1 MAARCQQCRVM
12 GRGVLVLQH
21 EFETVV
27 GTFSGHVHFLG
38 GKCKCPSCR
47 RQHRASPL
55 FSLSLLYHARLPPLL
70 PSPSLPCRIYPFWR
84 YVPAMP
90 QSSPQPG
97 ACLGTSGRGGAWR
110 NPQSR
115 YRGLFPSFHVLQT
128 GACDLRTWVVGN
140 RGTQEC
146 ARRVVE
152 GT

>member
-70 PSPSLPCRIYPFWR
+70 PSPSTSLSHLPLFEVRPCHATKLASAWCLPRDVR
-84 YVPAMP
+84 SGRRVA
-90 QSSPQPG
+90 QSSIQVSRSLPFFPCSPNG
-97 ACLGTSGRGGAWR
+97 CLRSEDVGGGEQR
-110 NPQSR
+110 
-115 YRGLFPSFHVLQT
+115 
-128 GACDLRTWVVGN
+128 D
-140 RGTQEC
+140 
-146 ARRVVE
+146 ARVR
-152 GT
+152 